1 MTTMTFKDL
10 IWTSVG
16 IYAWATAAPERC
28 NVPNRMDKPLD
39 DGQLS

>member
-16 IYAWATAAPERC
+16 IYAWAAAPERC